1 LSGIDLRMA
10 PQIKVEAPT
19 HQQIKWSIGPMFAV
33 PIRLLPMVVAPM
45 STIIQ
50 VRKNSKAMT
59 KMKKKFFQRPEKT
72 L

>member
-1 LSGIDLRMA
+1 MSGIVLRTA
-10 PQIKVEAPT
+10 PQIKVEAPM
-19 HQQIKWSIGPMFAV
+19 HQQTKWSIAVMFAV

-50 VRKNSKAMT
+50 VRKNSNAMT